1 MKHAGLYEKSFE
13 DRRNYMKKRLS
24 KLMSFFSGVSDDNRD
39 ITGNCTRRRNR
50 ERDS

>member
-13 DRRNYMKKRLS
+13 DEEELYEKKI
-24 KLMSFFSGVSDDNRD
+24 KQINEFFSGVSDDNRD